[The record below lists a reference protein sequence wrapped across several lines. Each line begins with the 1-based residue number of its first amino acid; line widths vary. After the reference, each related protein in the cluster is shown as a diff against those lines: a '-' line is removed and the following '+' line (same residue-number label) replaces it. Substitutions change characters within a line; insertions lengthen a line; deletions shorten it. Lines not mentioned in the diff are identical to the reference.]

1 MLYMCVVSM
10 ITCMK
15 DAQKGKKHGSF
26 SISFDASITAY
37 SNYHYVKLTA
47 LKPKNPA
54 DLPIM
59 YNTPTNSRC

>member
-1 MLYMCVVSM
+1 
-10 ITCMK
+10 MK

-26 SISFDASITAY
+26 SISFKDASITAY